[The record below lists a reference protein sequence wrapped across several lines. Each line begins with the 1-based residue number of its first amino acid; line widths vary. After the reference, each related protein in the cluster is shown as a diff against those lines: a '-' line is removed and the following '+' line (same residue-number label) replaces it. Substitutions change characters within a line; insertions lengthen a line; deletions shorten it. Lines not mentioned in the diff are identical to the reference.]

1 MMTKLLTAGAFA
13 AVMTAGAAGAATV
26 TATASTGVVA
36 GYGTNTG
43 SASWADAPETV
54 VGSIGGQYKS
64 PVGDG
69 TTAYFTLGT
78 PSLPASASPA
88 ILNVGSRSFFSMLW
102 GSIDVE
108 NAVLFSNGV
117 VTALY
122 TGEFIRTLLDPD
134 GAPGETNA
142 IVSFNLD
149 FNFTTV
155 SFFANYTLG
164 EMSPTGPDRAAF
176 EFQVAPVPVPVPAAG
191 FLLIGA
197 LGGLAALRRRK
208 TA

>member
-1 MMTKLLTAGAFA
+1 MDMMTRLLTAGAVA
-13 AVMTAGAAGAATV
+13 AVTTAGAAGAATV

-36 GYGTNTG
+36 GYGTNIG
-43 SASWADAPETV
+43 SATWTDAPSTI
-54 VGSIGGQYKS
+54 VGNLSNEYRS

-69 TTAYFTLGT
+69 VTPYFTVGT
-78 PSLPASASPA
+78 PSLDESDSPA
-88 ILNVGSRSFFSMLW
+88 ILNMSSRSFFSMLW
-102 GSIDVE
+102 GSIDAE

-117 VTALY
+117 LTALY
-122 TGEFIRTLLDPD
+122 TGEVIRTALDPD
-134 GAPGETNA
+134 GTAGVTNA

-149 FNFTTV
+149 FDFTTV
-155 SFFANYTLG
+155 SFFANYNPG
-164 EMSPTGPDRAAF
+164 ENPPTGADRAAF
-176 EFQVAPVPVPVPAAG
+176 EFQVAPVPVPAAG